1 LCLYDFFFFRNL
13 SHKFEYG
20 WNEYWEF
27 LGTFVDLSTAKGLQE
42 LETFLKNRSKHEQPL
57 HMTPD
62 SREDSLSGLCVAL
75 NRVDINDEK
84 CFAASKQKE
93 NNDSTNIR
101 NQRKYL
107 YDTSNNST
115 TIEVL
120 DPEPN
125 VPNPF
130 LCIEKSCLVY
140 SQRYKNI
147 FLIGNADV
155 PNVICD
161 TLNVGID
168 KFEQLL
174 LSYFDDARFNGFD
187 FAKIHSRYARLIVL
201 FGLGIWDE
209 SVGDKEI
216 CDKVI
221 Y

>member
-1 LCLYDFFFFRNL
+1 L
-13 SHKFEYG
+13 KYG
-20 WNEYWEF
+20 WSEYWEF
-27 LGTFVDLSTAKGLQE
+27 LGTFVDLSTPKGLHE
-42 LETFLKNRSKHEQPL
+42 LEMYLKNRSYQDEPL
-57 HMTPD
+57 HMAKN
-62 SREDSLSGLCVAL
+62 SCEDSLSGLCVAL
-75 NRVDINDEK
+75 HRVNIIDDSYHSATKEKDIFDT
-84 CFAASKQKE
+84 
-93 NNDSTNIR
+93 TNKR

-115 TIEVL
+115 TIEVH
-120 DPEPN
+120 DTEPH

-147 FLIGNADV
+147 FLIRNADV

-174 LSYFDDARFNGFD
+174 LSYIDDTRFNGFD
-187 FAKIHSRYARLIVL
+187 FTKIHSRYARLIVL

-209 SVGDKEI
+209 TIGDKEI
-216 CDKVI
+216 CDKVSLI
-221 Y
+221 